1 MVKKISISIS
11 DELDQTLVSLS
22 NENDVSKSRLIENYL
37 RENPK
42 VIQVLKTKERFCSL
56 CNKEI
61 DEQSVVVNTPRH
73 GPICLDC
80 WMEKQGELVEKHP
93 VYMDKKQK

>member
-1 MVKKISISIS
+1 MKKISISIS

-22 NENDVSKSRLIENYL
+22 GENDVSKSRLIENYL

-42 VIQVLKTKERFCSL
+42 VIQVLKAKERYCSI

-61 DEQSVVVNTPRH
+61 DENSVVVNTPRY
-73 GPICLDC
+73 GALCLEC
-80 WMEKQGELVEKHP
+80 WLEKQGELVEKHP
-93 VYMDKKQK
+93 VHMDEKK

>member
-11 DELDQTLVSLS
+11 DELNQTLLALS
-22 NENDVSKSRLIENYL
+22 DENDVSKSRLIENYL

-42 VIQVLKTKERFCSL
+42 VIQVLKTKERYCSI

-61 DEQSVVVNTPRH
+61 DDQSVVVNTPRY
-73 GPICLDC
+73 GPLCLEC
-80 WMEKQGELVEKHP
+80 WLEKQGELVEKHP
-93 VYMDKKQK
+93 VQMDKKK